1 MRNKRGII
9 SIKMESKKLKKLK
22 IISSFFKSVDENL
35 CKSDASS
42 ITQNPEEEIVRRCTE
57 TLAEKPN
64 QPGISFIYL
73 FYFYLFKTYLHR
85 VTTFNLIQ

>member
-1 MRNKRGII
+1 
-9 SIKMESKKLKKLK
+9 MESKNLKKQK

-57 TLAEKPN
+57 TETLAEKPN

-73 FYFYLFKTYLHR
+73 FYFYLFKTYLYR
-85 VTTFNLIQ
+85 VTTFNFIQ